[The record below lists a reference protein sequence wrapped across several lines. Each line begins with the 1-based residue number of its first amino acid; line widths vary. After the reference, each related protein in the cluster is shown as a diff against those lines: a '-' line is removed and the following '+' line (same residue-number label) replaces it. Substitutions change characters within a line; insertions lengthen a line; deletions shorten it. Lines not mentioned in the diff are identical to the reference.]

1 MNSSERNT
9 NQNSLE
15 FSIEGIIPGIPKNKI
30 DKDIFKIFGEAISNY
45 EEIMNC
51 EKLKENELTERED
64 LFIEIETPIKVNPGG
79 ISFSY
84 YQYTIKTNPIGYNVI
99 RKLSD
104 IELLYEII
112 PNYNKTKF
120 NPLLPKFQLGLN
132 DDSEKKLLFLRFYLN
147 SLVKDTYYRS
157 LPIVFD
163 FLSLPQ
169 NEWNKKSKEYKKKK
183 ENKDLEKMINI
194 EGSHY
199 IKISNEDDFKAMRI
213 KDNIKIKDEAYNKL
227 NDDMDELLP
236 YMEKMSVC
244 LKNISQD
251 LLNLKNIYYDGNKST
266 EILGNC
272 FEQLN
277 LIIKEWGE
285 NYIKQRNYLKN
296 EFKYF
301 FKYINKELN
310 SFIKNIELYENAK
323 DEYEKKFMKFQKM
336 PTPEEKDEENII
348 YLKKLY
354 GLHLVHVIDEYKKLN
369 ERQGKRVNKQFI
381 LFNKGKEIILQDYDN
396 FNKLF
401 NIKQS
406 YNFPDVSTSYLGKQN
421 DILNLNVSKISK
433 KSYQNRYSQ
442 KEETEEKIIIE
453 EKKEDIE
460 NKEREEEKEG
470 IENIEKVEEKED
482 IENKEK
488 EEENINK
495 KKSIIN
501 EGEDNVNEKDNE
513 EYNDENN

>member
-9 NQNSLE
+9 NQNSLV
-15 FSIEGIIPGIPKNKI
+15 FSIEGIIPGIPKSRI

-64 LFIEIETPIKVNPGG
+64 LLIEIETPMKINPGG
-79 ISFSY
+79 ICFSY

-147 SLVKDTYYRS
+147 SLVEDPYYRS

-163 FLSLPQ
+163 FFSLPQ
-169 NEWNKKSKEYKKKK
+169 EEWNKKSKEYKKKK
-183 ENKDLEKMINI
+183 EIKDLERMVNL
-194 EGSHY
+194 EGSHN
-199 IKISNEDDFKAMRI
+199 IKISNEEDFKAMRI

-236 YMEKMSVC
+236 IMEKMSVC

-251 LLNLKNIYYDGNKST
+251 LLNLKNIYSDGNKST

-272 FEQLN
+272 FQHLN

-285 NYIKQRNYLKN
+285 NYIKQKNFLKN

-310 SFIKNIELYENAK
+310 SFIKNIELYEDAK
-323 DEYEKKFMKFQKM
+323 EEYEKKFMKFQKM
-336 PTPEEKDEENII
+336 SSPEEKVEENIT
-348 YLKKLY
+348 YQKKLY
-354 GLHLVHVIDEYKKLN
+354 GLHLVHVINEYKKLN
-369 ERQGKRVNKQFI
+369 ERQGKRAIKKFI
-381 LFNKGKEIILQDYDN
+381 SFNKGKEILLQDYDN

-406 YNFPDVSTSYLGKQN
+406 YNIPEVSSSYLGKQN

-433 KSYQNRYSQ
+433 KSHQNRYSQ
-442 KEETEEKIIIE
+442 KEEKEERIIVE
-453 EKKEDIE
+453 EKEDIE
-460 NKEREEEKEG
+460 NKEREEKKE
-470 IENIEKVEEKED
+470 EEKED
-482 IENKEK
+482 SENKEK
-488 EEENINK
+488 EEENINE

-501 EGEDNVNEKDNE
+501 EEEDNVNQKDNE
-513 EYNDENN
+513 EYNDENS

>member
-1 MNSSERNT
+1 MSSYENT
-9 NQNSLE
+9 NQNSLV
-15 FSIEGIIPGIPKNKI
+15 FSIEGIIPGIPKSKI
-30 DKDIFKIFGEAISNY
+30 DKDVFKIFGEAISNY

-51 EKLKENELTERED
+51 EKLKENELSERED
-64 LFIEIETPIKVNPGG
+64 LYIEIETPMKVNPGG
-79 ISFSY
+79 ICFSY

-147 SLVKDTYYRS
+147 SLVEDIYYRS

-183 ENKDLEKMINI
+183 EIKDLEKMVNI

-199 IKISNEDDFKAMRI
+199 IKISNEEDFQAMRI
-213 KDNIKIKDEAYNKL
+213 KDNIKIKEEGYNKL

-236 YMEKMSVC
+236 LMEKMSVC

-251 LLNLKNIYYDGNKST
+251 LLNLKNIYHDGNKSN
-266 EILGNC
+266 ELLGNC
-272 FEQLN
+272 FQQLN

-285 NYIKQRNYLKN
+285 NYIKQKNFLKN

-301 FKYINKELN
+301 FKYMNKELN
-310 SFIKNIELYENAK
+310 SFTKNIELYENAK
-323 DEYEKKFMKFQKM
+323 EEYEKKFMKFQKM
-336 PTPEEKDEENII
+336 PSPEEKDEEKII
-348 YLKKLY
+348 YQKKLY
-354 GLHLVHVIDEYKKLN
+354 GLHLVNVIDEYKKLN
-369 ERQGKRVNKQFI
+369 ERHGKRANKQFI
-381 LFNKGKEIILQDYDN
+381 LFNKGKDIILQDNEN

-401 NIKQS
+401 KNKQNNS
-406 YNFPDVSTSYLGKQN
+406 LYNVSSSYLGRHN
-421 DILNLNVSKISK
+421 DILNLNVSK
-433 KSYQNRYSQ
+433 KSHQNRYSE
-442 KEETEEKIIIE
+442 KEETEENIIVE
-453 EKKEDIE
+453 EKENID
-460 NKEREEEKEG
+460 NKEREEEKED
-470 IENIEKVEEKED
+470 V
-482 IENKEK
+482 ENKER
-488 EEENINK
+488 EEENIN
-495 KKSIIN
+495 N
-501 EGEDNVNEKDNE
+501 EREDNVNQKDNE
-513 EYNDENN
+513 EYNDDNN

>member
-1 MNSSERNT
+1 MSSYENT
-9 NQNSLE
+9 NQNSLV
-15 FSIEGIIPGIPKNKI
+15 FSIEGIIPGIPKSKI
-30 DKDIFKIFGEAISNY
+30 DKDVFKIFGEAISNY

-51 EKLKENELTERED
+51 EKLKENELSERED
-64 LFIEIETPIKVNPGG
+64 LYIEIETPMKVNPGG
-79 ISFSY
+79 ICFSY

-147 SLVKDTYYRS
+147 SLVEDIYYRS

-183 ENKDLEKMINI
+183 EIKDLEKMVNI

-199 IKISNEDDFKAMRI
+199 IKISNEEDFQAMRI
-213 KDNIKIKDEAYNKL
+213 KDNIKIKEEGYNKI

-236 YMEKMSVC
+236 LMEKMSVC

-251 LLNLKNIYYDGNKST
+251 LLNLKNIYHDGNKSN
-266 EILGNC
+266 ELLGNC
-272 FEQLN
+272 FQQLN

-285 NYIKQRNYLKN
+285 NYIKQKNFLKN

-301 FKYINKELN
+301 FKYMNKELN
-310 SFIKNIELYENAK
+310 SFTKNIELYENAK
-323 DEYEKKFMKFQKM
+323 EEYEKKFMKFQKM
-336 PTPEEKDEENII
+336 PSPEEKDEEKII
-348 YLKKLY
+348 YQKKLY
-354 GLHLVHVIDEYKKLN
+354 GLHLVNVIDEYKKLN
-369 ERQGKRVNKQFI
+369 ERHGKRANKQFI
-381 LFNKGKEIILQDYDN
+381 LFNKGKDIILQDNEN

-401 NIKQS
+401 KNKQNNS
-406 YNFPDVSTSYLGKQN
+406 LYNVSSSYLGRHN
-421 DILNLNVSKISK
+421 DILNLNVSK
-433 KSYQNRYSQ
+433 KSHQNRYSE
-442 KEETEEKIIIE
+442 KEETEENIIVE
-453 EKKEDIE
+453 EKENID
-460 NKEREEEKEG
+460 NKEREEEKED
-470 IENIEKVEEKED
+470 V
-482 IENKEK
+482 ENKER
-488 EEENINK
+488 EEENIN
-495 KKSIIN
+495 N
-501 EGEDNVNEKDNE
+501 EGEDNVNQKDNE
-513 EYNDENN
+513 EYNDDNN

>member
-1 MNSSERNT
+1 MSSYENT
-9 NQNSLE
+9 NQNSLV
-15 FSIEGIIPGIPKNKI
+15 FSIEGIIPGIPKSKI
-30 DKDIFKIFGEAISNY
+30 DKDVFKIFGEAISNY

-51 EKLKENELTERED
+51 EKLKENELSERED
-64 LFIEIETPIKVNPGG
+64 LYIEIETPMKVNPGG
-79 ISFSY
+79 ICFSY

-147 SLVKDTYYRS
+147 SLVEDIYYRS

-183 ENKDLEKMINI
+183 EIKDLEKMVNI

-199 IKISNEDDFKAMRI
+199 IKISNEEDFQAMRI
-213 KDNIKIKDEAYNKL
+213 KDNIKIKEEGYNKL

-236 YMEKMSVC
+236 LMEKMSVC

-251 LLNLKNIYYDGNKST
+251 LLNLKNIYHDGNKSN
-266 EILGNC
+266 ELLGNC
-272 FEQLN
+272 FQQLN

-285 NYIKQRNYLKN
+285 NYIKQKNFLKN

-301 FKYINKELN
+301 FKYMNKELN
-310 SFIKNIELYENAK
+310 SFTKNIELYENAK
-323 DEYEKKFMKFQKM
+323 EEYEKKFMKFQKM
-336 PTPEEKDEENII
+336 PSPEEKDEEKII
-348 YLKKLY
+348 YQKKLY
-354 GLHLVHVIDEYKKLN
+354 GLHLVNVIDEYKKLN
-369 ERQGKRVNKQFI
+369 ERHGKRANKQFI
-381 LFNKGKEIILQDYDN
+381 LFNKGKDIILQDNEN

-401 NIKQS
+401 KNKQNNS
-406 YNFPDVSTSYLGKQN
+406 LYNVSSSYLGRHN
-421 DILNLNVSKISK
+421 DILNLNVSK
-433 KSYQNRYSQ
+433 KSHQNRYSE
-442 KEETEEKIIIE
+442 KEETEENIIVE
-453 EKKEDIE
+453 EKENID
-460 NKEREEEKEG
+460 NKEREEEKED
-470 IENIEKVEEKED
+470 V
-482 IENKEK
+482 ENKER
-488 EEENINK
+488 EEENIN
-495 KKSIIN
+495 N
-501 EGEDNVNEKDNE
+501 EGEDNVNQKDNE
-513 EYNDENN
+513 EYNDDNN

>member
-1 MNSSERNT
+1 MNSTERDI

-30 DKDIFKIFGEAISNY
+30 DKDIFKIFGEAISND

-112 PNYNKTKF
+112 PNYNKAKF
-120 NPLLPKFQLGLN
+120 NPLLPKFQITLN
-132 DDSEKKLLFLRFYLN
+132 DDSEKKLLFLKFYLN
-147 SLVKDTYYRS
+147 SLVEDIYYRS

-183 ENKDLEKMINI
+183 EIKDIEKIVNI
-194 EGSHY
+194 EGSHH
-199 IKISNEDDFKAMRI
+199 IKISNEEDFQAMRI
-213 KDNIKIKDEAYNKL
+213 KDNIKTKDEAYNKL
-227 NDDMDELLP
+227 NIDMDELLP
-236 YMEKMSVC
+236 LMEKMSVC

-251 LLNLKNIYYDGNKST
+251 LLNLKNIYCDGNKSN
-266 EILGNC
+266 ELLGKC
-272 FEQLN
+272 FQELN
-277 LIIKEWGE
+277 SKIKEWGE
-285 NYIKQRNYLKN
+285 NYIKQKNFLKN

-301 FKYINKELN
+301 FKYMNKEIN
-310 SFIKNIELYENAK
+310 SYIKNIELYENVK
-323 DEYEKKFMKFQKM
+323 EEYEKKFMKYQKIAS
-336 PTPEEKDEENII
+336 PEEKDEEIII
-348 YLKKLY
+348 YQKRLY
-354 GLHLVHVIDEYKKLN
+354 GLHLVHIIEEYNKLN
-369 ERQGKRVNKQFI
+369 ERQGKRTNKQFF
-381 LFNKGKEIILQDYDN
+381 LSNKGKEIILQDYEN

-406 YNFPDVSTSYLGKQN
+406 YNLPDVSVSYKQN
-421 DILNLNVSKISK
+421 DILNLNNNK
-433 KSYQNRYSQ
+433 KYYQNRYNE
-442 KEETEEKIIIE
+442 KEETEEKIIVKE
-453 EKKEDIE
+453 KEDIE
-460 NKEREEEKEG
+460 NKEREEE
-470 IENIEKVEEKED
+470 
-482 IENKEK
+482 
-488 EEENINK
+488 NINE

-501 EGEDNVNEKDNE
+501 EEEDNVNEKDNE
-513 EYNDENN
+513 EEYKDENN

>member
-9 NQNSLE
+9 NQNSLVY
-15 FSIEGIIPGIPKNKI
+15 SIEGIIPGIPKNKI

-64 LFIEIETPIKVNPGG
+64 LFIEIETPMKINPGG
-79 ISFSY
+79 ICFSY

-147 SLVKDTYYRS
+147 SLVEDPYYRS

-163 FLSLPQ
+163 FFSLPQ

-183 ENKDLEKMINI
+183 EIKDLEKMVNI

-199 IKISNEDDFKAMRI
+199 IKISNEEDFQAMRI

-236 YMEKMSVC
+236 IMEKMSVC

-310 SFIKNIELYENAK
+310 SFLKNIELYENVK
-323 DEYEKKFMKFQKM
+323 EEYEKKFMKFQKM
-336 PTPEEKDEENII
+336 PSPEEKDEENII

-369 ERQGKRVNKQFI
+369 ERQGKRTNKKFI
-381 LFNKGKEIILQDYDN
+381 SF
-396 FNKLF
+396 
-401 NIKQS
+401 IK
-406 YNFPDVSTSYLGKQN
+406 
-421 DILNLNVSKISK
+421 
-433 KSYQNRYSQ
+433 
-442 KEETEEKIIIE
+442 
-453 EKKEDIE
+453 EKK
-460 NKEREEEKEG
+460 
-470 IENIEKVEEKED
+470 
-482 IENKEK
+482 
-488 EEENINK
+488 
-495 KKSIIN
+495 
-501 EGEDNVNEKDNE
+501 
-513 EYNDENN
+513 

>member
-1 MNSSERNT
+1 MSSYENT
-9 NQNSLE
+9 NQNSLV
-15 FSIEGIIPGIPKNKI
+15 FSIEGIIPGIPKSKI
-30 DKDIFKIFGEAISNY
+30 DKDVFKIFGEAISNY

-51 EKLKENELTERED
+51 EKLKENELSERED
-64 LFIEIETPIKVNPGG
+64 LYIEIETPMKVNPGG
-79 ISFSY
+79 ICFSY

-147 SLVKDTYYRS
+147 SLVEDIYYRS

-183 ENKDLEKMINI
+183 EIKDLEKMVNI

-199 IKISNEDDFKAMRI
+199 IKISNEEDFQAMRI
-213 KDNIKIKDEAYNKL
+213 KDNIKIKEEDYNKL

-236 YMEKMSVC
+236 LMEKMTVC

-251 LLNLKNIYYDGNKST
+251 LLNLKNIYHDGNKSN
-266 EILGNC
+266 ELLGNC
-272 FEQLN
+272 FQQLN

-285 NYIKQRNYLKN
+285 NYIKQKNFLKN

-301 FKYINKELN
+301 FKYMNKELN
-310 SFIKNIELYENAK
+310 SFTKNIELYENAK
-323 DEYEKKFMKFQKM
+323 EEYEKKFMKFQKM
-336 PTPEEKDEENII
+336 PSPEEKDEEKII
-348 YLKKLY
+348 YQKKLY
-354 GLHLVHVIDEYKKLN
+354 GLHLVNVIDEYKKLN
-369 ERQGKRVNKQFI
+369 ERHGKRANKQFI
-381 LFNKGKEIILQDYDN
+381 LFNKGKDIILQDNEN

-401 NIKQS
+401 KNKQNNS
-406 YNFPDVSTSYLGKQN
+406 LYNVSSSYLGRHN
-421 DILNLNVSKISK
+421 DILNLNVSK
-433 KSYQNRYSQ
+433 KSHQNRYSE
-442 KEETEEKIIIE
+442 KEETEENIIVE
-453 EKKEDIE
+453 EKENID
-460 NKEREEEKEG
+460 NKEREEEKED
-470 IENIEKVEEKED
+470 V
-482 IENKEK
+482 ENKER
-488 EEENINK
+488 EEENIN
-495 KKSIIN
+495 N
-501 EGEDNVNEKDNE
+501 EREDNVNQKDNE
-513 EYNDENN
+513 EYNDDNN

>member
-1 MNSSERNT
+1 MNSSERNI
-9 NQNSLE
+9 NQNSLV

-30 DKDIFKIFGEAISNY
+30 DKDIFKIFGEALSNY

-64 LFIEIETPIKVNPGG
+64 LFIEIETPMKINPGG
-79 ISFSY
+79 ICFSY

-147 SLVKDTYYRS
+147 SLIEDPYYRS

-163 FLSLPQ
+163 FFSLPQ
-169 NEWNKKSKEYKKKK
+169 DEWNKKSKEHKKKK
-183 ENKDLEKMINI
+183 EIKDLEKMVNL
-194 EGSHY
+194 EGSHH
-199 IKISNEDDFKAMRI
+199 IKISNEEDFKAMRI

-227 NDDMDELLP
+227 NDDIDKLLP
-236 YMEKMSVC
+236 IMEKMSVC

-251 LLNLKNIYYDGNKST
+251 LLNLKNIYFDGNKST
-266 EILGNC
+266 EMLGNS
-272 FEQLN
+272 FQHLN

-285 NYIKQRNYLKN
+285 NYIKQKNYLKN

-310 SFIKNIELYENAK
+310 SFIKNIELYEDAK
-323 DEYEKKFMKFQKM
+323 EEYEKKFMKFQKM
-336 PTPEEKDEENII
+336 PSPEEKVEENII
-348 YLKKLY
+348 YQKKLY

-369 ERQGKRVNKQFI
+369 ERQGKRANKQFI
-381 LFNKGKEIILQDYDN
+381 SFNKGKEILLQDYDN

-406 YNFPDVSTSYLGKQN
+406 YNMPEVSSSYLLKQN

-433 KSYQNRYSQ
+433 KSHQNRYSQ
-442 KEETEEKIIIE
+442 KEEKKERIII
-453 EKKEDIE
+453 
-460 NKEREEEKEG
+460 
-470 IENIEKVEEKED
+470 EEKED
-482 IENKEK
+482 IENKERIEEKDDIEKKEIEEEKENTENKEK
-488 EEENINK
+488 EEEN
-495 KKSIIN
+495 IIN
-501 EGEDNVNEKDNE
+501 EGEDNVNQKDNE